1 MQILFENQINCWQ
14 PPPLVQTLDWLA
26 VKDEGILI
34 WHSAVV
40 YGLVFQYYTPNIIF
54 EQWKNIMPSKMEVAS

>member
-40 YGLVFQYYTPNIIF
+40 YGLVFQYYTILLHNLWTMKKYNAI
-54 EQWKNIMPSKMEVAS
+54 